1 MNKDCSSWIKKG
13 VVWYTTSWLNRKNI
27 QTFLPFLPKPTHTL
41 LTYTHTHSLLLFLL
55 LFLTNQ
61 RITMT
66 RPSSLSS
73 NDSYQLAQLAV
84 LVISGLRSST
94 ESWSTIDKCE
104 KTTRHWNLLFFC
116 NRLITITK
124 SSCASVRLALLYLF
138 RLRVTVPLDKA
149 PWTWKDTRLFTVV
162 LMLASKFLEDTTY
175 ESKVC

>member
-1 MNKDCSSWIKKG
+1 
-13 VVWYTTSWLNRKNI
+13 
-27 QTFLPFLPKPTHTL
+27 
-41 LTYTHTHSLLLFLL
+41 
-55 LFLTNQ
+55 
-61 RITMT
+61 MT

-104 KTTRHWNLLFFC
+104 KTTQHWNLLFFC

-175 ESKVC
+175 DSKVG